1 MPSNRPREI
10 TLSDVARRATE
21 IVDPQGADE
30 GVVRLYLQLEDDD
43 RPITTV
49 QNLPERLALAEEG
62 ADVEGD
68 DPAVAMANA
77 VIMYLAH
84 RRDEFDDDPADIL
97 RLAARAEW
105 RGDPPEAVVEWL
117 ADRGVRA
124 T

>member
-84 RRDEFDDDPADIL
+84 RRDEFDDDPEDIL
-97 RLAARAEW
+97 RLAARAQW
-105 RGDPPEAVVEWL
+105 KGKPPTYVENWLLENGVAV
-117 ADRGVRA
+117 
-124 T
+124 